1 MQKNNMQSTENKTE
15 DCSET
20 SENVLMNIKYISKLE
35 MQRSIL
41 NKLVDINL
49 NQSSYDKDLDQG
61 KSETNELLTNK

>member
-1 MQKNNMQSTENKTE
+1 MQSTENKTE

-20 SENVLMNIKYISKLE
+20 SENVLMSIKYISKLE

-61 KSETNELLTNK
+61 KSETNDLLTNK